1 MEQSVKSKESNDISK
16 KILYVIE
23 GEPFDDLVPAIT
35 LVLADVGISSGVEV
49 DVFVDFVSNS
59 IRTVFKMHQEATKFH

>member
-1 MEQSVKSKESNDISK
+1 MEQPMKQQEPNDIAK

-23 GEPFDDLVPAIT
+23 GEPFDDLVPAVT

-49 DVFVDFVSNS
+49 DAFVEFVSNS
-59 IRTVFKMHQEATKFH
+59 IRTVFKMHQETTKFH